1 MYGHGGGQV
10 GAEILLAWMS
20 ETGAGDVRDLR
31 GRVEW
36 FFRTTAHNPQV
47 YESGRWLRDMATLGH
62 VEVDWLRG
70 RWAVT
75 PPSAALL
82 PMGDGTAV
90 LTGAR
95 PLTLLDQLDKHEI
108 AYQVVSQDCRG
119 TNRLAVPPTVYLQT
133 ESIPAM
139 AAALDRIGVQY
150 AGYAARHI
158 AALIPQV
165 ELGAP
170 AAPPSWAAT
179 TERLSVNPTQG
190 IQFVTA
196 QPDRDGLYRWKVEN
210 RPRFAYRTG
219 NDWHQT
225 DYATGVLWTLADQ
238 GESVVR
244 WRHERSV
251 GGEEIGTVFVDHG
264 APLPPLQ
271 ARALVLCSGLVAKFS
286 DLAKTARYDN
296 IPRLV
301 ADRVAHSIRQRIAS
315 Q

>member
-1 MYGHGGGQV
+1 
-10 GAEILLAWMS
+10 MS
-20 ETGAGDVRDLR
+20 ETGAGDIRDLR

-36 FFRTTAHNPQV
+36 FFRTTAHNPQA

-62 VEVDWLRG
+62 VEVDWRRG

-75 PPSAALL
+75 PPAAALL
-82 PMGDGTAV
+82 PMGGGTAV

-95 PLTLLDQLDKHEI
+95 PLTLLDQLDEHEI
-108 AYQVVSQDCRG
+108 AYQVVDQACQG
-119 TNRLAVPPTVYLQT
+119 TNRLAVTPTVYLQT
-133 ESIPAM
+133 ESVPAM
-139 AAALDRIGVQY
+139 TTALDQIGVQY

-158 AALIPQV
+158 AALIPQI

-179 TERLSVNPTQG
+179 TERLSVDPTQG

-219 NDWHQT
+219 NDWRQT
-225 DYATGVLWTLADQ
+225 DHATGVLWALADQ

-244 WRHERSV
+244 WRHERTVS
-251 GGEEIGTVFVDHG
+251 GEEIGTVFVDHG

-286 DLAKTARYDN
+286 DLAETARYDN
-296 IPRLV
+296 VPRSV
-301 ADRVAHSIRQRIAS
+301 ADRVTQSIRQRIAS